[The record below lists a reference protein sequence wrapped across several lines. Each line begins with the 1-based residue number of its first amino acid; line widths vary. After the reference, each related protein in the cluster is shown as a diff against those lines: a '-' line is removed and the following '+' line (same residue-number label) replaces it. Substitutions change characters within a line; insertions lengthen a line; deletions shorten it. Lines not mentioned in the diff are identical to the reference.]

1 MRLPATRLLLET
13 YPYQCELQIR
23 LADID
28 HGQHVNN
35 AAVAAYHEESRARLH
50 IDLMGIGSVVQ
61 RTRVGGGVVAHVSIH
76 YLREILYGPAVTG
89 CVAVSA
95 FGRTSYT
102 LGQALF
108 QAGVCVGACDTVI
121 AWREAGRPMPV
132 PAALRHS
139 LAAVLMRTAI
149 VSRH

>member
-1 MRLPATRLLLET
+1 MRLPATRLLLDT

-35 AAVAAYHEESRARLH
+35 AAVAAYHEEARARMH
-50 IDLMGIGSVVQ
+50 IGLMGISSVVE
-61 RTRVGGGVVAHVSIH
+61 RDRVGGGVVAHVSIH
-76 YLREILYGPAVTG
+76 YLREILYGAAVTG

-108 QAGVCVGACDTVI
+108 QNGICVGACDTVI
-121 AWREAGRPMPV
+121 AWREAGRPTPV
-132 PAALRHS
+132 PAPLR
-139 LAAVLMRTAI
+139 LRLDTLRMRPAA
-149 VSRH
+149 